1 VLAEDIASRAVIDPC
16 APGAFTHVGDE
27 WRAAW
32 TPGPS
37 AYGWPSA
44 YDWQSAVAQR
54 SQRAQETPSWAP
66 AVIPAL
72 RMRGREI
79 VAAPLAKTLLGQTT
93 VRTQPTY
100 NFTRAMAT
108 GDGTAGPHRWRLP
121 D

>member
-1 VLAEDIASRAVIDPC
+1 VLAEDIASRAVVDPC
-16 APGAFTHVGDE
+16 APGAFSHVGDA
-27 WRAAW
+27 WRDAGV
-32 TPGPS
+32 TEPG
-37 AYGWPSA
+37 AYGS
-44 YDWQSAVAQR
+44 QSAIT
-54 SQRAQETPSWAP
+54 QRAQDVPSWAP
-66 AVIPAL
+66 VVIPAL

-100 NFTRAMAT
+100 NFTRAMSA

>member
-1 VLAEDIASRAVIDPC
+1 VLADNIASRAVVDPC
-16 APGAFTHVGDE
+16 APGAFSHVKDA
-27 WRAAW
+27 WRPAGV
-32 TPGPS
+32 TCPS
-37 AYGWPSA
+37 VNAPQAQVTVRRPQEIPSL
-44 YDWQSAVAQR
+44 AQ
-54 SQRAQETPSWAP
+54 

-79 VAAPLAKTLLGQTT
+79 VTAPLAKTLLGQTT

-100 NFTRAMAT
+100 NFTRAMAA